1 MRFSVFLPK
10 INNSVEPGGAIHLVL
25 TGWSAC
31 VLEYTGKAPSVH
43 LYRIEST
50 GLWCFSTEKVDYTL
64 YVRTAFS
71 NVTFMAEMVQ
81 DLLDHTGRIK
91 TSEKVGNTELSTRKE
106 SCAYSGAF
114 SASWM
119 ACDIS

>member
-10 INNSVEPGGAIHLVL
+10 INNSDEAGGAIHLVL

-31 VLEYTGKAPSVH
+31 VLEYTGKVPWMH

-50 GLWCFSTEKVDYTL
+50 GIWCFSTEKVDYTL

-71 NVTFMAEMVQ
+71 NVTFMAETVQ

-91 TSEKVGNTELSTRKE
+91 TSEKVGHTELSTRKE
-106 SCAYSGAF
+106 S
-114 SASWM
+114 
-119 ACDIS
+119 